1 MKARQMI
8 ASIVIMLTAVLLIN
22 GYIGAHILA
31 YLREW
36 WPGISMPLF
45 WIVFGIVA
53 LSYLI
58 GYVRYPG
65 PLRAPAR
72 LLKVIGSYYFAVME
86 FLILLLVPA
95 DIIYGIMRL
104 TGADTTGF
112 IKIAGGIV
120 LVLLLVLMAVGS
132 RNAWDTVVR
141 KHTVQVDKQAGGLK
155 QLRIAAASD
164 LHLGNIVGKRH
175 LQKLVRKI
183 NAMQPDVIL
192 LPGDVLDDSIE
203 PFLRN
208 NLGDTMKQLKA
219 KHGVYAILGNHEYYG
234 RSIETY
240 TQVMHKIGIKVLQ
253 DETVELAGG
262 YYVAGRKD
270 RSAEAMDP
278 KGRLSS
284 AELLSGLDLSRQSYC
299 WTTSLMNSGGQRR
312 REPTCCFAVIHT
324 AARLPRTT

>member
-1 MKARQMI
+1 M
-8 ASIVIMLTAVLLIN
+8 
-22 GYIGAHILA
+22 GYGSPQAHG
-31 YLREW
+31 
-36 WPGISMPLF
+36 PG
-45 WIVFGIVA
+45 G
-53 LSYLI
+53 
-58 GYVRYPG
+58 
-65 PLRAPAR
+65 
-72 LLKVIGSYYFAVME
+72 
-86 FLILLLVPA
+86 
-95 DIIYGIMRL
+95 
-104 TGADTTGF
+104 
-112 IKIAGGIV
+112 
-120 LVLLLVLMAVGS
+120 
-132 RNAWDTVVR
+132 
-141 KHTVQVDKQAGGLK
+141 QAGRRLK